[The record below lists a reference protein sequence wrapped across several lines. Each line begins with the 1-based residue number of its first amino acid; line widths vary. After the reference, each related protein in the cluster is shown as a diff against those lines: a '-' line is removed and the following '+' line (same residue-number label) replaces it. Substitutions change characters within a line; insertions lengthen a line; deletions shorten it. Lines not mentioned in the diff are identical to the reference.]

1 MTAIKARR
9 TRNTW
14 LAVVATCVAI
24 VSAVVLSVA
33 GVRTLADSKAGRR
46 AGGQDDAVTSQQLPS
61 TPTALVGT
69 VDDDGRLTSL
79 VVLVLDVDGLGG
91 SIVSLSPSADV
102 TSGNADDLRPL
113 NAVLAVDG
121 PEAFRFAVEGLTGLS
136 FDLIELVDEQRFVQL
151 VTPLGDMPVILP
163 TLLFDESS
171 EEEWPQGEVAM
182 SAPAAARAVTAVDP
196 TVADWY
202 LDPGRSAIWRAIT
215 DRVGAGIG
223 SAPSGGGGVALNP
236 PRTLDD
242 FVNRLFASNLDYRSM
257 TFRALD
263 DQRVADRLQPSLSD
277 AFGVDTVDAVVVHDR
292 AEMLMVVA
300 AIAPGR
306 VGAPS
311 SAPTFRVVTG
321 FGEADLAALGLN
333 NADVTKRVIDGLLF
347 IQVNVV
353 SVSTEVEGTV
363 PEVTQIEVADPTVI
377 SVVEKSYA
385 SLFGEIEVRSADVV
399 IEGVD
404 IVVTVGR
411 SYLETLRSDLL
422 NDVAGSQDDDSTA
435 TSDTTGNDG

>member
-46 AGGQDDAVTSQQLPS
+46 AGGQNDAVTSQQLPS

-79 VVLVLDVDGLGG
+79 VVLVLDIDGLGG

-113 NAVLAVDG
+113 NAVLAVEG

-163 TLLFDESS
+163 TLLRDESS
-171 EEEWPQGEVAM
+171 AEEWPQGEVAM

-223 SAPSGGGGVALNP
+223 SAPSGGGVSLNP

-242 FVNRLFASNLDYRSM
+242 FVNRLFAANLDYRSM

-277 AFGVDTVDAVVVHDR
+277 AFGDGTVDAVVVHDR

-385 SLFGEIEVRSADVV
+385 SLFGEIEVSSADVV

-411 SYLETLRSDLL
+411 SYLETLRSDLS